1 MHPSSMV
8 APVHWNGLTTNNG
21 GISLGFSTTSVNRR
35 LTLGK
40 EARGLLRGCNQVLS
54 RAQGVYKRYLGS
66 LGLTTTHTE
75 SQGNLR
81 VTSEGPT
88 GSTLLPHNTGLGGP
102 PPPLT
107 HGTAACDVT
116 VHGSYKNGRFTF
128 TAVAGRYRPAAAA
141 LEGTVRESCPKSK
154 LSVCLSVNI
163 YRGSCPV
170 AVQPSLRPQHC
181 HLFRDRKNFWQVR
194 KNTSEKRMSRQG
206 QALGHDP
213 LPHRTARR
221 MRTFASRR
229 NRKIDLC
236 VSLSQRSSS
245 EDVGRVF
252 RNAEQLPAL
261 ARQLCP
267 LNMRGARACPGGLEV
282 RRRHAARTS
291 YHPRAPGLS
300 SRRSPDRQRHRPLPL
315 REP

>member
-1 MHPSSMV
+1 MHPRSMV
-8 APVHWNGLTTNNG
+8 APVCWNGLTTNNG
-21 GISLGFSTTSVNRR
+21 RISLGFSTSVNRR

-88 GSTLLPHNTGLGGP
+88 GSTLLPHNTGLGPP

-154 LSVCLSVNI
+154 LSVCLSVNK
-163 YRGSCPV
+163 GSYISWFVP
-170 AVQPSLRPQHC
+170 
-181 HLFRDRKNFWQVR
+181 
-194 KNTSEKRMSRQG
+194 
-206 QALGHDP
+206 
-213 LPHRTARR
+213 
-221 MRTFASRR
+221 
-229 NRKIDLC
+229 
-236 VSLSQRSSS
+236 
-245 EDVGRVF
+245 
-252 RNAEQLPAL
+252 
-261 ARQLCP
+261 
-267 LNMRGARACPGGLEV
+267 
-282 RRRHAARTS
+282 RRRPAVAAST
-291 YHPRAPGLS
+291 ALS
-300 SRRSPDRQRHRPLPL
+300 FV
-315 REP
+315 